1 LAVGVALR
9 RDDLRIG
16 QPFDIVLSSA
26 RAGGEWAWRQ
36 IYNSHSP
43 AVLGYLRGRGAPDPE
58 DLLGDVLLNV
68 VRSIDSFSGGEN
80 AFRAWILTIAR
91 RRLVDDQRKR
101 SRRPQATATLDELRD
116 VGSLLDTEH
125 QAITRVDGAK
135 TIEAIR
141 ELTPDQQDVL
151 LLRLVADLS
160 LVEVAGAMGKRLTSV
175 KALQRRAIAA
185 LGRKFSAES
194 GIQAGVAGDSQV

>member
-1 LAVGVALR
+1 MAIGVALQ

-36 IYNSHSP
+36 IYTSHSP
-43 AVLGYLRGRGAPDPE
+43 AVLGYLRGRGASDPE
-58 DLLGDVLLNV
+58 DLLGDVFLNV
-68 VRSIDSFSGGEN
+68 VRSIDSFSGGED
-80 AFRAWILTIAR
+80 AFRAWIMTIAR

-101 SRRPQATATLDELRD
+101 SRRPQAAATLDELLD
-116 VGSLLDTEH
+116 VGSPIDTED

-160 LVEVAGAMGKRLTSV
+160 LEEVAGAMGKRLTSV
-175 KALQRRAIAA
+175 KALQRRALAS
-185 LGRKFSAES
+185 LGRKFSAER
-194 GIQAGVAGDSQV
+194 GIPVGVADDS